1 MSFFFNPAD
10 EIEITR
16 GNLPHWYQKGV
27 YYFVTFRLAD
37 SIPKEK
43 AAELKKDRENWL
55 KTHKNRIDFSKA
67 DWAEYNRLFHDRV
80 EEWLNNGYG
89 SCVLRNPKNA
99 AIMVDALTY
108 FDHERYHLDEWVV
121 MPNHVHVLVK
131 PVRDHPLSQILHS
144 WKSYTALQI
153 NRNEDR
159 SGELWMSESFDHIVR
174 SESSLERFR
183 CYIWDNPKK
192 AGIIAPAASRSS

>member
-16 GNLPHWYQKGV
+16 GNLPNWYQKTV

-43 AAELKKDRENWL
+43 AEELRKDREEWRRI
-55 KTHKNRIDFSKA
+55 HKNKVDFSKS
-67 DWAEYNRLFHDRV
+67 DWIEYNRLFHDRV

-89 SCVLRNPKNA
+89 SCLLRKPENA
-99 AIMVDALTY
+99 EIVVNALEY
-108 FDHERYHLDEWVV
+108 FNHKRYLLDEWVV

-131 PVRDHPLSQILHS
+131 PIGDHHLQQVLHS
-144 WKSYTALQI
+144 WKSYSSLQI
-153 NRNEDR
+153 NRNEGQ

-174 SESSLERFR
+174 SESSLEYFR
-183 CYIWDNPKK
+183 RYIQDNPKK
-192 AGIIAPAASRSS
+192 AGITAPASS